1 MAEVLDHL
9 RAVPL
14 FQGLSDRGLA
24 SVAGLAAEVSFA
36 DGEAITREGD
46 AGDAFY
52 VVTDG
57 HLDISQGDRA
67 IAELGPGE
75 FLGEISL
82 IDGRPRTATATA
94 RGPVEALCIRRPA
107 FLELMEAHGAVRL
120 GILMA
125 LTERIRH
132 DAATSRD

>member
-1 MAEVLDHL
+1 MADIADHL

-14 FQGLSDRGLA
+14 FQGLSNRSLTSLA
-24 SVAGLAAEVSFA
+24 SLAAEREFA
-36 DGEAITREGD
+36 DGEAVTTEGE

-52 VVTDG
+52 VITGGRVHVTHGGRHIAD
-57 HLDISQGDRA
+57 LETGD
-67 IAELGPGE
+67 

-94 RGPVEALCIRRPA
+94 AGPVDTVCIRRDA
-107 FLELMEAHGAVRL
+107 FLQLIDDHGAVRL

-125 LTERIRH
+125 LTERIRR
-132 DAATSRD
+132 DAGTARD

>member
-24 SVAGLAAEVSFA
+24 SVAELAAEVEFP
-36 DGEAITREGD
+36 DGAEITREGD

-52 VVTDG
+52 VVISG
-57 HLDISQGDRA
+57 HLDISQGGHS
-67 IAELGPGE
+67 IARLGPGD
-75 FLGEISL
+75 FLGEIAL
-82 IDGRPRTATATA
+82 IDGRARTATATA
-94 RGPVEALCIRRPA
+94 LGPVAAVCIQRPA
-107 FLELMEAHGAVRL
+107 FLELLDAHGAVRL
-120 GILMA
+120 GVLMA
-125 LTERIRH
+125 LTERIRR

>member
-1 MAEVLDHL
+1 MAEVVDHL

-14 FQGLSDRGLA
+14 FQGLSDRALE
-24 SVAGLAAEVSFA
+24 SVAALAAERSFG
-36 DGEAITREGD
+36 DGEAITTEGE

-52 VVTDG
+52 VVTAGRVDVSQDG
-57 HLDISQGDRA
+57 TQRSY
-67 IAELGPGE
+67 LGPGD

-94 RGPVEALCIRRPA
+94 VGPVDTVCIRRDA
-107 FLELMEAHGAVRL
+107 FQELMDTHGAVRL

-125 LTERIRH
+125 LTERIRR
-132 DAATSRD
+132 DAATNRD